1 MLFVKIKNHLFVFLI
16 ECIKLSIKII
26 KKTTS
31 LMEAEITITYNYYKF
46 LMKVNLYILF
56 LYVDS
61 KYFKVFFNTK
71 HGQKLKEYDLD
82 D

>member
-1 MLFVKIKNHLFVFLI
+1 
-16 ECIKLSIKII
+16 
-26 KKTTS
+26 
-31 LMEAEITITYNYYKF
+31 MEAEITITYNYYKF